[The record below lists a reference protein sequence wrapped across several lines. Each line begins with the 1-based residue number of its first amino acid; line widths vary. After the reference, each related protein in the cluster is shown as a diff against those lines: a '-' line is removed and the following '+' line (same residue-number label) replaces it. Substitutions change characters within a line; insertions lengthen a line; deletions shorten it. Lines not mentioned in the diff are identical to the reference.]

1 MLDIMCSK
9 SYKNLNQYLGSLE
22 KKIPRYISSRELHRF
37 SINISFIPLIFR
49 NSKLL

>member
-22 KKIPRYISSRELHRF
+22 KKIPRYPLESSID
-37 SINISFIPLIFR
+37 SV
-49 NSKLL
+49 